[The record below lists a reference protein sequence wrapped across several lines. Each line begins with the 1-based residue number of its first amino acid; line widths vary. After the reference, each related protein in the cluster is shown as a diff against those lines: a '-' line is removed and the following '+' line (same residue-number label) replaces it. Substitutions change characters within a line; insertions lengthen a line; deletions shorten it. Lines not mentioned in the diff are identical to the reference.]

1 MDDFEEQLLFPVE
14 EPRNNIFKGIVMLV
28 VLITGVLHCSFVPL
42 AVEKLLISL
51 YNNLKGQCHRFLV
64 SL

>member
-14 EPRNNIFKGIVMLV
+14 EPRNNVFKGRVMLV
-28 VLITGVLHCSFVPL
+28 VLVAEVLQCRFVPL

-51 YNNLKGQCHRFLV
+51 YYNLRGQCHRFFVL
-64 SL
+64 L